1 MTDVPKITPI
11 KLKEF
16 ETKQS
21 KYPMVGKLPTRA
33 VICGPSGSGKGILLQ
48 NMILDIYRDC
58 FSRIYIFSPSINV
71 DYTWQPVKD
80 YISKVM
86 KVNHTD
92 EEPLYFDHYNG
103 DELENIVSTQ
113 HKVIDYMKKQGRT
126 KLFQILIIIDD
137 FADDPSFVRSSKL
150 LHSLYTRGR
159 HNQISTITSTQKFNA
174 ISPIIRVNMTELY
187 VFRLRSLKDL
197 EAFIEEVSAV
207 ADKKTLLEIY
217 NMAIADPFSFLY
229 IRLNSKSKNDMFYIR
244 FDKKLEV
251 T

>member
-1 MTDVPKITPI
+1 MIPQIKPI

-33 VICGPSGSGKGILLQ
+33 VICGPSGSGKGVLLS

-71 DYTWQPVKD
+71 DYTWKPVKE
-80 YISKVM
+80 YIEKVM
-86 KVNHTD
+86 KVKETE
-92 EEPLYFDHYNG
+92 EEPIYFDHYSSEDLDKIIN
-103 DELENIVSTQ
+103 TQ
-113 HKVIDYMKKQGRT
+113 HKVIDYMKKQGHT
-126 KLFQILIIIDD
+126 KLYQILIIIDD
-137 FADDPSFVRSSKL
+137 FADDPNFVRSSKL

-159 HNQISTITSTQKFNA
+159 HHQISTITSTQKFNA

-187 VFRLRSLKDL
+187 VFRLRNIKDL
-197 EAFIEEVSAV
+197 EAFIEEVSAL

-217 NMAIADPFSFLY
+217 NLATEDQFSFLY
-229 IRLNSKSKNDMFYIR
+229 VKLNSKSKQNMFYIR
-244 FDKKLEV
+244 FDKNIQLS
-251 T
+251 